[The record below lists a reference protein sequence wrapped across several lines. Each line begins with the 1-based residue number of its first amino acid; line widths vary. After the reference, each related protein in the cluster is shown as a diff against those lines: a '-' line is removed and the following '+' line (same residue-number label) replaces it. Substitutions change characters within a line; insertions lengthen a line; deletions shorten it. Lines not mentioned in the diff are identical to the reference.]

1 MIYCAMISA
10 ADILNN
16 NSYVYYFPNYPNIL
30 YMYIEYI
37 IDKMSNNKKY
47 NIEKKIYNHYDTN
60 CSL

>member
-1 MIYCAMISA
+1 
-10 ADILNN
+10 
-16 NSYVYYFPNYPNIL
+16 
-30 YMYIEYI
+30 MYIEYI